1 LNNQAPEE
9 SFLRVSFLEPLQP
22 HFTPDEPMQVFP
34 EFFELPNVDKR
45 TFLRAMSDCVAFK
58 KCCWQIEGVNNT
70 AYDSRSSEG
79 GEGEEGKGEGQDQG
93 QKMLPVKKKQRVKE
107 ETGGWRMQ
115 AFVLGV
121 TPPEQWD
128 NKTKTG
134 YLRDCINAAWNC
146 VCNPVPE
153 PKNIRSFK
161 SKGEKPPPSL
171 YEKGQ
176 LVSFV
181 LTHCISV
188 VTALMGNRY
197 VVTGASLMFF
207 KGGEVT
213 AQPWHLDYTPQGH
226 AEDDGLHFT
235 WEPKVGTKGKMMNAA
250 GDCEQ
255 QDPLLFIFSFSD
267 NYFLEHIPGP
277 MIDHNFKGL
286 GPAVL
291 DSIEC
296 NTKTTPLPFGSLAV
310 FAPWCIHRGP
320 AKDTSKDP
328 TDQEVFRFHLFASPK
343 TNIRGHHN
351 TIFKV
356 LKQPNE

>member
-22 HFTPDEPMQVFP
+22 EFTADQPMQVFP
-34 EFFELPNVDKR
+34 KFFELPNVDE
-45 TFLRAMSDCVAFK
+45 TVFLSAMSECVAVK

-79 GEGEEGKGEGQDQG
+79 GEGDEGQG
-93 QKMLPVKKKQRVKE
+93 QDKLSRPFKKKKLVKE

-121 TPPEQWD
+121 EPPEEWD

-134 YLRDCINAAWNC
+134 YLRDCIDAAWNC
-146 VCNPVPE
+146 VCNPVPVRV
-153 PKNIRSFK
+153 PVQKK
-161 SKGEKPPPSL
+161 SPLLTSREGKAPPSL

-188 VTALMGNRY
+188 VTTLMGNRY

-207 KGGEVT
+207 KGEEVT

-226 AEDDGLHFT
+226 EEDDQLHFT
-235 WEPKVGTKGKMMNAA
+235 WDQKAGTKGKKHAQ
-250 GDCEQ
+250 GDCDQ
-255 QDPLLFIFSFSD
+255 QVPLLFIFSFSD

-277 MIDHNFKGL
+277 LIDHKFKGL
-286 GPAVL
+286 APNFL
-291 DSIEC
+291 NSIER
-296 NTKTTPLPFGSLAV
+296 NKETTPLPFGSLAV